1 MKIALQRHVNAP
13 VDMVF
18 DTIAHIDNFRQ
29 AVSDIV
35 AVEFLGEIRSGIGT
49 RFSETRRMGGRD
61 YSTEI
66 EVTDY
71 VPNERVR
78 LVLQAGGA
86 EWDTVFT
93 VRPANNGTVIGAEMT
108 ATPKSLLARVLVP
121 MMKKSVS
128 AAMENDLRSVKQW
141 CETKRAGDSAAP
153 E

>member
-1 MKIALQRHVNAP
+1 MKIVLQRHVDAP

-18 DTIAHIDNFRQ
+18 DTIAHIENFRQ
-29 AVSDIV
+29 AVPDIV
-35 AVEFLGEIRSGIGT
+35 SVEYLGETRSGVGT
-49 RFSETRRMGGRD
+49 RFCETRRMGGRD

-66 EVTDY
+66 EVTEY

-93 VRPANNGTVIGAEMT
+93 VRPAEDGSLVGAEMT

-121 MMKKSVS
+121 LMKKSVS
-128 AAMENDLRSVKQW
+128 AAMENDLRSVAQW